1 MPGDPV
7 LLTEVLMALSVHEGK
22 LIMWALRRG
31 ATITC
36 WRQPWPDGPRYVLR
50 GAVDG
55 VMVTTGEHRG
65 LNGDLVRDLE
75 ARLEPHLYGRLR

>member
-7 LLTEVLMALSVHEGK
+7 PLTEVLMALSVHEGK

-36 WRQPWPDGPRYVLR
+36 WRQPWPG
-50 GAVDG
+50 
-55 VMVTTGEHRG
+55 G

-75 ARLEPHLYGRLR
+75 ARLEPHLYGRPQ